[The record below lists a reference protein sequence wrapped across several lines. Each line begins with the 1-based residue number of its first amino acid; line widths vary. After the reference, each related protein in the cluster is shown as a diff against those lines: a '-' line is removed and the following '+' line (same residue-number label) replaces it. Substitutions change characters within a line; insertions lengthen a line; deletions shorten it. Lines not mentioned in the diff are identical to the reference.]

1 MQIAVY
7 DLKNIKLLISRTLS
21 AEIQKVIFKDK
32 GDREKKIIS
41 AMICDDEQHCVILSD
56 HNVYIINFIQ
66 NKLKATYENSIKM
79 TAMSLSKDLSEI
91 VLIYGQA
98 ETDFLLLSYDRET
111 QVLKETAIR
120 RLINNSGEKVQSKC
134 MLKDPTGNPRYYVYF
149 TDKHKFWVYD
159 FRTGEKCF

>member
-120 RLINNSGEKVQSKC
+120 RLINSKS
-134 MLKDPTGNPRYYVYF
+134 F
-149 TDKHKFWVYD
+149 F
-159 FRTGEKCF
+159 